1 MVFLTNHVNH
11 ILSHKSEYPRFTKKL
26 NLKKKTFQAFSHL
39 GFLLFSHVFLEIFF
53 PLFRVSYLHL
63 IYTTSTFLKVPFFN
77 QASKYGGIVKGSCCC
92 HRRHLRILISRF
104 WAARWLFSRPVLVP
118 VMMVMVVP
126 GFFRFGCVGADHHLG
141 LVTDLFRWSVPITSA
156 LVFAARSRIRW
167 ATRVT
172 VPVMPDGPG
181 SGVFPKVNGRN
192 FEYG

>member
-1 MVFLTNHVNH
+1 MSTTFWTINQNIH
-11 ILSHKSEYPRFTKKL
+11 ILPRNWIWRK
-26 NLKKKTFQAFSHL
+26 NTFQEFSHL

-53 PLFRVSYLHL
+53 PLFRVSYLHH
-63 IYTTSTFLKVPFFN
+63 IHYINFFKKCPFFRH
-77 QASKYGGIVKGSCCC
+77 QKRGHCKGSR
-92 HRRHLRILISRF
+92 HFRHLRILISRF

-126 GFFRFGCVGADHHLG
+126 GFFRFGCVGADHHFG